1 MSHSFIQSYLV
12 HLFLDLGVLSAAA
25 LTVASAAAA
34 AATDVLVAVLVHL
47 VVDIVALVV
56 SARLILS
63 FARRNEK
70 LLHFCKRDNWK
81 LYRAREFQN

>member
-25 LTVASAAAA
+25 LTVASAAA

>member
-25 LTVASAAAA
+25 LTVASAAA

-70 LLHFCKRDNWK
+70 LSHFCKRDNWK